1 MTPGEPDGQGVGR
14 PAPDQLPRRRG
25 WGWIAARTPLVVS
38 AGLVL
43 VPLGVAVFGPLVRV
57 DVRRGLPYEGG
68 GWLGTDG
75 LGRDVLQLLLVGGRT
90 ALGMALGAVV
100 IAYLIG
106 GVIGLVAASTRHRWV
121 DEVLIRPLD
130 VLLPLPS
137 LLVISVVAVGWR
149 ASPLAITLAVAM
161 VNVPTVAR
169 LVRAAALD
177 AASGPVVEALRM
189 QRESWVGIQLGYVGR
204 AVLGPVAAD
213 LGTRITLAV
222 FLVASVN
229 FLGLGLSPTAP
240 DWAVSVSRNRE
251 GILLQPWAVVAPA
264 LMLVAFT
271 LGFNLL
277 ADRLVHHTRRLAEVP
292 R

>member
-1 MTPGEPDGQGVGR
+1 MVALGGPLVPYDVPDG
-14 PAPDQLPRRRG
+14 LPYS
-25 WGWIAARTPLVVS
+25 S
-38 AGLVL
+38 AGL
-43 VPLGVAVFGPLVRV
+43 
-57 DVRRGLPYEGG
+57 
-68 GWLGTDG
+68 LGTDG
-75 LGRDVLQLLLVGGRT
+75 LGRDVFGLLLVGGRS

-100 IAYLIG
+100 LAYVVG
-106 GVIGLVAASTRHRWV
+106 GAIGLTAASTRHRWL
-121 DEVLIRPLD
+121 DEGLMRPLD

-149 ASPLAITLAVAM
+149 ASAVAITVAVAM
-161 VNVPTVAR
+161 MNVPTVAR

-189 QRESWVGIQLGYVGR
+189 QRESWVRIQLGYVGR
-204 AVLGPVAAD
+204 SVLGPVAAD

-240 DWAVSVSRNRE
+240 DWAVTVSRNRE
-251 GILLQPWAVVAPA
+251 GLLLQPWSVLAPA
-264 LMLVAFT
+264 LLLISFT

-277 ADRLVHHTRRLAEVP
+277 TDHLLHHSRKATT
-292 R
+292 

>member
-1 MTPGEPDGQGVGR
+1 MNPREGVSLGLV
-14 PAPDQLPRRRG
+14 AV
-25 WGWIAARTPLVVS
+25 PLVV
-38 AGLVL
+38 
-43 VPLGVAVFGPLVRV
+43 AVVGPFLPYGART
-57 DVRRGLPYEGG
+57 GLPYSSEGV
-68 GWLGTDG
+68 LGTDG
-75 LGRDVLQLLLVGGRT
+75 LGRDVLGLLLVGGRT
-90 ALGMALGAVV
+90 ALGMAIGAVV
-100 IAYLIG
+100 LAYLVG
-106 GVIGLVAASTRHRWV
+106 GLIGLTAASTRHRWL
-121 DEVLIRPLD
+121 DEGMMRPLD

-149 ASPLAITLAVAM
+149 ASAAAITVAVAM

-189 QRESWVGIQLGYVGR
+189 QRESWVTIQLGYVGR
-204 AVLGPVAAD
+204 SVLGPVAAD

-251 GILLQPWAVVAPA
+251 GLLLQPWSVLAPA
-264 LMLVAFT
+264 LLLVSFT

-277 ADRLVHHTRRLAEVP
+277 ADRLVHRSRRLVEST

>member
-1 MTPGEPDGQGVGR
+1 MR
-14 PAPDQLPRRRG
+14 ARG
-25 WGWIAARTPLVVS
+25 ANHSALAVS
-38 AGLVL
+38 ATLVAIPLL
-43 VPLGVAVFGPLVRV
+43 VAIFGPLVKLHAKP
-57 DVRRGLPYEGG
+57 GLPYEGG
-68 GWLGTDG
+68 ARLGTDG
-75 LGRDVLQLLLVGGRT
+75 LGRDVLELLLVGGRT

-100 IAYLIG
+100 VAYLVG
-106 GVIGLVAASTRHRWV
+106 GVIGLVAASTRHRWI
-121 DEVLIRPLD
+121 DEALIRPLD

-189 QRESWVGIQLGYVGR
+189 QRESWVGIHLGYVGR

-213 LGTRITLAV
+213 VGTRITLAV

-251 GILLQPWAVVAPA
+251 GVLLQPWAVIAPA
-264 LMLVAFT
+264 MMLVAFT

-277 ADRLVHHTRRLAEVP
+277 ADRLVHRSKQLAEAQ

>member
-1 MTPGEPDGQGVGR
+1 MSPNTNVR
-14 PAPDQLPRRRG
+14 ASIWTLRS
-25 WGWIAARTPLVVS
+25 RTPLAVS
-38 AGLVL
+38 ALLVL
-43 VPLGVAVFGPLVRV
+43 LPLLVAVFGPFV
-57 DVRRGLPYEGG
+57 DVAVKAGLPYESAGL
-68 GWLGTDG
+68 LGTDG
-75 LGRDVLQLLLVGGRT
+75 LGRDVFGLLLVGGRT
-90 ALGMALGAVV
+90 ALGMALGAVL
-100 IAYLIG
+100 IAYVLG
-106 GVIGLVAASTRHRWV
+106 GLIGLVAASTRHRWV
-121 DEVLIRPLD
+121 DELLIRPLD

-149 ASPLAITLAVAM
+149 ASPLAITLAVAA

-189 QRESWVGIQLGYVGR
+189 QRESWVGIHLGYVGR
-204 AVLGPVAAD
+204 SVLGPVAAD
-213 LGTRITLAV
+213 IGTRITLAV

-251 GILLQPWAVVAPA
+251 GLLLQPWAVLAPA
-264 LMLVAFT
+264 LLLVSFT

-277 ADRLVHHTRRLAEVP
+277 ADRLVHRTRRLAEAT

>member
-1 MTPGEPDGQGVGR
+1 MK
-14 PAPDQLPRRRG
+14 
-25 WGWIAARTPLVVS
+25 ARVPLVVS
-38 AGLVL
+38 AVLVL
-43 VPLGVAVFGPLVRV
+43 VPLLVAVLGPLAPAKAH
-57 DVRRGLPYEGG
+57 RGLPYAQDGL
-68 GWLGTDG
+68 LGTDG
-75 LGRDVLQLLLVGGRT
+75 LGRDVLGLLLVGGRT
-90 ALGMALGAVV
+90 ALGMAFGAVV
-100 IAYLIG
+100 IAYVVG
-106 GVIGLVAASTRHRWV
+106 GLIGLVAASTRHRWW

-149 ASPLAITLAVAM
+149 ASAYAIMLAVAM

-169 LVRAAALD
+169 LVRAAALN
-177 AASGPVVEALRM
+177 AASSPVVEALRM
-189 QRESWVGIQLGYVGR
+189 QRESWLSIHLGYIGR
-204 AVLGPVAAD
+204 SVLGPVAAD

-251 GILLQPWAVVAPA
+251 GLLLQPWSVLAPA
-264 LMLVAFT
+264 LLLISFT

-277 ADRLVHHTRRLAEVP
+277 ADRLVHRTRRLVETT
-292 R
+292 

>member
-1 MTPGEPDGQGVGR
+1 MGVSVV
-14 PAPDQLPRRRG
+14 
-25 WGWIAARTPLVVS
+25 LVV
-38 AGLVL
+38 APLLLAVL
-43 VPLGVAVFGPLVRV
+43 GPLVPYDARP
-57 DVRRGLPYEGG
+57 GLPYSPEGS
-68 GWLGTDG
+68 LGTDG
-75 LGRDVLQLLLVGGRT
+75 LGRDVFGLLLVGGRT
-90 ALGMALGAVV
+90 ALGMAFGAVV
-100 IAYLIG
+100 LAYVVG
-106 GVIGLVAASTRHRWV
+106 GLIGLVAASTRHRWL
-121 DEVLIRPLD
+121 DEGLMRPLD

-137 LLVISVVAVGWR
+137 LLVISVVAVGWQ
-149 ASPLAITLAVAM
+149 ASAVAITVAVAM

-189 QRESWVGIQLGYVGR
+189 QRESWFTIQVGYIGR
-204 AVLGPVAAD
+204 SVLGPVAAD

-251 GILLQPWAVVAPA
+251 GLLLQPWSVLAPA
-264 LMLVAFT
+264 ILLVSFT

-277 ADRLVHHTRRLAEVP
+277 ADRLVHRSLVVA
-292 R
+292 

>member
-1 MTPGEPDGQGVGR
+1 MNPREGGDPAAGGSRVGGV
-14 PAPDQLPRRRG
+14 
-25 WGWIAARTPLVVS
+25 AAVALVAVPLVV
-38 AGLVL
+38 
-43 VPLGVAVFGPLVRV
+43 AVVGPFLPYDARP
-57 DVRRGLPYEGG
+57 GLPYSSEGV
-68 GWLGTDG
+68 LGTDG
-75 LGRDVLQLLLVGGRT
+75 LGRDVLGLLLVGGRT
-90 ALGMALGAVV
+90 ALGMAIGAVV
-100 IAYLIG
+100 IAYLVG
-106 GVIGLVAASTRHRWV
+106 GLIGLTGASTRHRWL
-121 DEVLIRPLD
+121 DEGMMRPLD

-149 ASPLAITLAVAM
+149 ASAAAITVAVAM

-189 QRESWVGIQLGYVGR
+189 QRESWFTIQLGYVGR
-204 AVLGPVAAD
+204 SVLGPVAAD

-251 GILLQPWAVVAPA
+251 GLLLQPWSVLAPA
-264 LMLVAFT
+264 LLLVSFT

-277 ADRLVHHTRRLAEVP
+277 ADRLVHHSRRLATSA

>member
-1 MTPGEPDGQGVGR
+1 MF
-14 PAPDQLPRRRG
+14 
-25 WGWIAARTPLVVS
+25 AARVPVALS
-38 AGLVL
+38 AALVL
-43 VPLGVAVFGPLVRV
+43 LPLLVALFGPLIRLEAKP
-57 DVRRGLPYEGG
+57 GLPYAPEGL
-68 GWLGTDG
+68 LGTDG
-75 LGRDVLQLLLVGGRT
+75 LGRDVLQLLLNGGRT
-90 ALGMALGAVV
+90 SLGMALGAVL
-100 IAYLIG
+100 IAYLVG
-106 GVIGLVAASTRHRWV
+106 GLIGLTAASTRHRWL
-121 DEVLIRPLD
+121 DESLIRPLD

-149 ASPLAITLAVAM
+149 ASALAITAAVAM

-189 QRESWVGIQLGYVGR
+189 QRESWFGIHLGYVGR

-213 LGTRITLAV
+213 VGTRITLAV

-251 GILLQPWAVVAPA
+251 GLLLQPWAVLAPA
-264 LMLVAFT
+264 LMLVSFT

-277 ADRLVHHTRRLAEVP
+277 ADRLVHHSRRLAKVA

>member
-1 MTPGEPDGQGVGR
+1 MN
-14 PAPDQLPRRRG
+14 RR
-25 WGWIAARTPLVVS
+25 GWIAA
-38 AGLVL
+38 GLIA
-43 VPLGVAVFGPLVRV
+43 VPLGIAILGPLVSYEV
-57 DVRRGLPYEGG
+57 GKGLPYSSEGL
-68 GWLGTDG
+68 LGTDG
-75 LGRDVLQLLLVGGRT
+75 LGRDVFGLLLVGGRT
-90 ALGMALGAVV
+90 ALGMAVGAVV
-100 IAYLIG
+100 LAYVVG
-106 GVIGLVAASTRHRWV
+106 GAIGLVAASTRHRWL
-121 DEVLIRPLD
+121 DEGLMRPLD

-149 ASPLAITLAVAM
+149 ASALAIMMAVAM

-189 QRESWVGIQLGYVGR
+189 QRESWFAIQIGYVGR
-204 AVLGPVAAD
+204 SVLGPVAAD

-251 GILLQPWAVVAPA
+251 GLLLQPWSVLAPA
-264 LMLVAFT
+264 LLLVSFT

-277 ADRLVHHTRRLAEVP
+277 ADRLVHRSRQMAAV
-292 R
+292 

>member
-1 MTPGEPDGQGVGR
+1 MRGR
-14 PAPDQLPRRRG
+14 V
-25 WGWIAARTPLVVS
+25 PLVVS
-38 AGLVL
+38 AALVV
-43 VPLGVAVFGPLVRV
+43 VPLLVAVFGPLLQLDRKP
-57 DVRRGLPYEGG
+57 GLPYAADGL
-68 GWLGTDG
+68 LGTDG
-75 LGRDVLQLLLVGGRT
+75 LGRDVLGLLLVGGRT
-90 ALGMALGAVV
+90 ALGMAIGAVL
-100 IAYLIG
+100 IAYLVG
-106 GVIGLVAASTRHRWV
+106 GLIGLVAASTRHRWL

-137 LLVISVVAVGWR
+137 LLVIGVVAVGWR
-149 ASPLAITLAVAM
+149 ASAFAITVAVAM

-177 AASGPVVEALRM
+177 AASSPVVEALRM
-189 QRESWVGIQLGYVGR
+189 QRESWFAIHVGYIGR
-204 AVLGPVAAD
+204 SVLGPVAAD

-251 GILLQPWAVVAPA
+251 GLLLQPWSVLAPA
-264 LMLVAFT
+264 LLLVSFT

-277 ADRLVHHTRRLAEVP
+277 ADRLVHRSRRLVEAT

>member
-1 MTPGEPDGQGVGR
+1 MR
-14 PAPDQLPRRRG
+14 ALR
-25 WGWIAARTPLVVS
+25 ARTPLAVS
-38 AGLVL
+38 ALLVL
-43 VPLGVAVFGPLVRV
+43 IPLLVAVFGPLVKV
-57 DVRRGLPYEGG
+57 ATKPGLPYESTGL
-68 GWLGTDG
+68 LGTDG
-75 LGRDVLQLLLVGGRT
+75 LGRDVFGLLLVGGRT
-90 ALGMALGAVV
+90 ALGMALGAVL
-100 IAYLIG
+100 IAYFLG
-106 GVIGLVAASTRHRWV
+106 GLIGLVAASTRHRWV
-121 DEVLIRPLD
+121 DELLIRPLD

-149 ASPLAITLAVAM
+149 ASPLAITLAVAA

-189 QRESWVGIQLGYVGR
+189 QRESWVGIHLGYVGR

-213 LGTRITLAV
+213 IGTRITLAV

-229 FLGLGLSPTAP
+229 FLGLGLSPTAA

-251 GILLQPWAVVAPA
+251 GLLLQPWAVLAPA
-264 LMLVAFT
+264 LLLVSFT

-277 ADRLVHHTRRLAEVP
+277 ADRLVHRTKRLSEARR
-292 R
+292 

>member
-1 MTPGEPDGQGVGR
+1 MR
-14 PAPDQLPRRRG
+14 ALR
-25 WGWIAARTPLVVS
+25 ARTPLVVS
-38 AGLVL
+38 ALLVL
-43 VPLGVAVFGPLVRV
+43 IPLLVAFLGPMISV
-57 DVRRGLPYEGG
+57 DTKPGLPYDKVGL
-68 GWLGTDG
+68 LGTDG
-75 LGRDVLQLLLVGGRT
+75 LGRDVFGLLLAGGRT
-90 ALGMALGAVV
+90 ALGMALGAVLT
-100 IAYLIG
+100 AYLIG
-106 GVIGLVAASTRHRWV
+106 GSIGLVAASTRHRWV
-121 DEVLIRPLD
+121 DEALIRPLD

-161 VNVPTVAR
+161 VNVPTIAR

-189 QRESWVGIQLGYVGR
+189 QRESWAGIHLGYVGR

-213 LGTRITLAV
+213 IGTRITLAV

-251 GILLQPWAVVAPA
+251 GLLLQPWAVLAPA
-264 LMLVAFT
+264 LLLVSFT

-277 ADRLVHHTRRLAEVP
+277 ADRLVHRSRRLVEVK
-292 R
+292 

>member
-1 MTPGEPDGQGVGR
+1 MTF
-14 PAPDQLPRRRG
+14 RRRVVE
-25 WGWIAARTPLVVS
+25 WIAIGLVV
-38 AGLVL
+38 
-43 VPLGVAVFGPLVRV
+43 VPLGVAVCGPLVRR
-57 DVRRGLPYEGG
+57 DAGHGLPYSSEGL
-68 GWLGTDG
+68 LGTDG
-75 LGRDVLQLLLVGGRT
+75 LGRDVFGLLLVGGRT
-90 ALGMALGAVV
+90 ALGMAFGAVV
-100 IAYLIG
+100 LAYAVG
-106 GVIGLVAASTRHRWV
+106 GLVGLVAASTRYRWL
-121 DEVLIRPLD
+121 DEGLMRPLD

-149 ASPLAITLAVAM
+149 ASAVAITVTVAM

-189 QRESWVGIQLGYVGR
+189 QRESWFAIQIGYVGR
-204 AVLGPVAAD
+204 SVLGPVAAD

-251 GILLQPWAVVAPA
+251 GLLLQPWSVLAPA
-264 LMLVAFT
+264 LLLVSFT

-277 ADRLVHHTRRLAEVP
+277 ADRLVHRSRQVVTA
-292 R
+292 

>member
-1 MTPGEPDGQGVGR
+1 M
-14 PAPDQLPRRRG
+14 RRLR
-25 WGWIAARTPLVVS
+25 ARTPLAVS
-38 AGLVL
+38 ALLVL
-43 VPLGVAVFGPLVRV
+43 VPLLLALLGPLIRSTPKP
-57 DVRRGLPYEGG
+57 GLPYESAGF
-68 GWLGTDG
+68 LGTDG
-75 LGRDVLQLLLVGGRT
+75 LGRDVFSLLLDGGRT

-100 IAYLIG
+100 IAYLVG
-106 GVIGLVAASTRHRWV
+106 GTIGLVAASTRHRWV
-121 DEVLIRPLD
+121 DEALIRPLD

-177 AASGPVVEALRM
+177 AASSPVVEALRM
-189 QRESWVGIQLGYVGR
+189 QREGWVGIHLGYVGR

-213 LGTRITLAV
+213 IGTRITLAV

-251 GILLQPWAVVAPA
+251 GLLLQPWAVIAPA
-264 LMLVAFT
+264 LLLVSFT

-277 ADRLVHHTRRLAEVP
+277 ADRLVHRTRRLAEVK

>member
-1 MTPGEPDGQGVGR
+1 MKAPTVVSGVLVGV
-14 PAPDQLPRRRG
+14 
-25 WGWIAARTPLVVS
+25 PLVV
-38 AGLVL
+38 A
-43 VPLGVAVFGPLVRV
+43 VAGPLVP
-57 DVRRGLPYEGG
+57 VRNASGLPYASDGP
-68 GWLGTDG
+68 LGTDG

-90 ALGMALGAVV
+90 ALGMALGAVL
-100 IAYLIG
+100 IAYLVG
-106 GVIGLVAASTRHRWV
+106 GLIGLVAASTRHRWL

-137 LLVISVVAVGWR
+137 LLVISLVAVGWR
-149 ASPLAITLAVAM
+149 ASAFAITLAVAM

-169 LVRAAALD
+169 LVRAAALN
-177 AASGPVVEALRM
+177 AASSPVVEALRM
-189 QRESWVGIQLGYVGR
+189 QRESWVTINLGYIGR
-204 AVLGPVAAD
+204 SVLGPVAAD

-240 DWAVSVSRNRE
+240 DWAVSISRNRE
-251 GILLQPWAVVAPA
+251 GLLLQPWSVVAPA
-264 LMLVAFT
+264 LLLVSFT

-277 ADRLVHHTRRLAEVP
+277 ADRLVHRSRQLAET

>member
-1 MTPGEPDGQGVGR
+1 MS
-14 PAPDQLPRRRG
+14 
-25 WGWIAARTPLVVS
+25 VV
-38 AGLVL
+38 LVL
-43 VPLGVAVFGPLVRV
+43 IPLLVAVFGPFVPLEAKP
-57 DVRRGLPYEGG
+57 GLPYESGVR
-68 GWLGTDG
+68 LGTDG
-75 LGRDVLQLLLVGGRT
+75 LGRDVVQLLLVGGRT
-90 ALGMALGAVV
+90 ALGMAVGAVA
-100 IAYLIG
+100 IAYLVG
-106 GVIGLVAASTRHRWV
+106 GTIGLVAASTRHRWV

-149 ASPLAITLAVAM
+149 ASPPAITLTVAM

-189 QRESWVGIQLGYVGR
+189 QRESWVAIQVGYVGR
-204 AVLGPVAAD
+204 SVLGPVAAD

-251 GILLQPWAVVAPA
+251 GVLLQPWAVVAPA

-277 ADRLVHHTRRLAEVP
+277 ADRLVHRSRRTATEVVD

>member
-1 MTPGEPDGQGVGR
+1 MRGR
-14 PAPDQLPRRRG
+14 VP
-25 WGWIAARTPLVVS
+25 IAASATLVV
-38 AGLVL
+38 
-43 VPLGVAVFGPLVRV
+43 VPLLVAVFGPLL
-57 DVRRGLPYEGG
+57 RRHTKPGLPYSPEGV
-68 GWLGTDG
+68 LGTDG
-75 LGRDVLQLLLVGGRT
+75 LGRDVLDLLLIGGRT

-100 IAYLIG
+100 IAYLVG
-106 GVIGLVAASTRHRWV
+106 GLIGLTAASTRHRWV
-121 DEVLIRPLD
+121 DESLIRPLD

-149 ASPLAITLAVAM
+149 ASALAITLAVAM
-161 VNVPTVAR
+161 VNVPTVTR

-189 QRESWVGIQLGYVGR
+189 QRESWFGIHLGYVGR

-213 LGTRITLAV
+213 IGTRITLAV

-251 GILLQPWAVVAPA
+251 GLLLQPWAVVAPA
-264 LMLVAFT
+264 FMLVSFT

-277 ADRLVHHTRRLAEVP
+277 ADKLVHRSRHLAEAVAP
-292 R
+292 

>member
-1 MTPGEPDGQGVGR
+1 MMR
-14 PAPDQLPRRRG
+14 PADDGSGRVGGRRRAAG
-25 WGWIAARTPLVVS
+25 QIAVCVS
-38 AGLVL
+38 VGLVAMPMVIAL
-43 VPLGVAVFGPLVRV
+43 FGPLVSHDPRP
-57 DVRRGLPYEGG
+57 GLPYSDEGL
-68 GWLGTDG
+68 LGTDG
-75 LGRDVLQLLLVGGRT
+75 LGRDVFGLLLVGGRT
-90 ALGMALGAVV
+90 ALGTAIGAVV
-100 IAYLIG
+100 LAYVVGGLIG
-106 GVIGLVAASTRHRWV
+106 LIAASTRHRWF
-121 DEVLIRPLD
+121 DEALMRPLD

-149 ASPLAITLAVAM
+149 ASAVAIMVAVAM

-189 QRESWVGIQLGYVGR
+189 QRESWLAIQIGYIGR
-204 AVLGPVAAD
+204 SVLGPVAAD

-251 GILLQPWAVVAPA
+251 GLLLQPWSVLAPA
-264 LMLVAFT
+264 LLLVSFT

-277 ADRLVHHTRRLAEVP
+277 ADRLVHRSRQVATV
-292 R
+292 